1 VPPPRPGRR
10 FVPLAL
16 TRPVLALGALAAA
29 LGSILALAAS
39 LGGLFSGSPPGEVT
53 TFQLQPLQPLS
64 YGEWRQHEHV
74 SNAGVA
80 AAQLETPGRLIA
92 YDLDTAGFRS
102 GSFLPVRIILHDV
115 THRRSTTIDGD
126 PIEVNGHRDCGCF
139 DWVAV
144 PEGDVRYFVEV
155 AVFAQSAAR
164 EQPLKSASTPIF
176 SGAG

>member
-1 VPPPRPGRR
+1 M
-10 FVPLAL
+10 
-16 TRPVLALGALAAA
+16 LALGALAAA

-39 LGGLFSGSPPGEVT
+39 LGGLFSGSAPGEVT
-53 TFQLQPLQPLS
+53 MFQLQQLQPLS

-74 SNAGVA
+74 SNAGIA
-80 AAQLETPGRLIA
+80 AAQLDTPGRLIA

-126 PIEVNGHRDCGCF
+126 PIEVKGHLDCGCF

-144 PEGDVRYFVEV
+144 PEGNVRYFVEV
-155 AVFAQSAAR
+155 AVFGQGPAR

-176 SGAG
+176 SAAG